1 MLVSKNLQP
10 IKHLKVRPSRLGRGQ
25 HNVARTNALL
35 SVSHF
40 CGKICLSL
48 MVPGRFGGLWA
59 RSAALCIRQGA
70 VLMTLILLE
79 QHPFAL

>member
-1 MLVSKNLQP
+1 MLVSNNLQP
-10 IKHLKVRPSRLGRGQ
+10 IKHLTVRPSRLGRGQ
-25 HNVARTNALL
+25 HNVARTDALL

-48 MVPGRFGGLWA
+48 MVPAGFGGLWA
-59 RSAALCIRQGA
+59 RSAALRVRQGA
-70 VLMTLILLE
+70 VLRALILLE